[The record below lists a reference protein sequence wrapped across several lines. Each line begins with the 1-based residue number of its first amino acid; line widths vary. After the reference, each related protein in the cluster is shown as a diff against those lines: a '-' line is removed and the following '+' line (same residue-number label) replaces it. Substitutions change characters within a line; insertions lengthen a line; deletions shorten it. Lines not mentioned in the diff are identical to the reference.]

1 MNKSFLEYLNQ
12 RGFYNQCTNYEN
24 FDLSLKKPL
33 VGYAGFD
40 CTADSLHVGSLVQIM
55 LLRAFQKFGHK
66 PIILLGGGTSLIGDP
81 SGKDE
86 TRNILNIKTVNYN
99 KNKLLYLFK
108 KFINFDKSRTG
119 AILVDNFDWIKKINY
134 LDFIRDIGS
143 QFSVNRM
150 LSFDSVKLRLQREQ
164 NLSFLEFNYVLI
176 QSYDFLELY
185 KRMECTVQFGGS
197 DQWGN
202 IVSGIELIKKKKNQ
216 EVFGLTSPLI
226 TTSNGGKMGKTNQGA
241 IWLTSEKL
249 SPYEYWQFWR
259 NTSDSDVI
267 RFLKLFTELPIEQIN
282 KFQELKGKDL
292 NEAKILLA
300 NEATK
305 ICHGENNSTK
315 AYNSSI
321 KIFNNNQIDESIP
334 EKNIFKVDSNYLKDG
349 FILKEALIKINFSN
363 SNGESKRL
371 IINGGVRIN
380 NIKISDKDYK
390 ITESDFGEEKKI
402 KISVGKKKYGLIT
415 IN

>member
-202 IVSGIELIKKKKNQ
+202 IVSGIELIKKKKKSRSFWLN
-216 EVFGLTSPLI
+216 LTS
-226 TTSNGGKMGKTNQGA
+226 NN
-241 IWLTSEKL
+241 
-249 SPYEYWQFWR
+249 
-259 NTSDSDVI
+259 N
-267 RFLKLFTELPIEQIN
+267 IEW
-282 KFQELKGKDL
+282 GKD
-292 NEAKILLA
+292 
-300 NEATK
+300 
-305 ICHGENNSTK
+305 G
-315 AYNSSI
+315 
-321 KIFNNNQIDESIP
+321 
-334 EKNIFKVDSNYLKDG
+334 KNKSGGGMVDL
-349 FILKEALIKINFSN
+349 
-363 SNGESKRL
+363 R
-371 IINGGVRIN
+371 
-380 NIKISDKDYK
+380 
-390 ITESDFGEEKKI
+390 KI
-402 KISVGKKKYGLIT
+402 KSIRILAILEKYFRFGC
-415 IN
+415 N